1 MTGTL
6 RRLMHGLN
14 VGDKSAVL
22 ELEDEL
28 YKVSRK
34 EGGPTDCYNYLL
46 LDPFVI
52 VNNRNAVINLPTFHK
67 NYREAV
73 ALMAKKR
80 DTETCVKSTFYV
92 GKGKGDRCF
101 FHLKAATYY
110 YHNSVPLPGKF

>member
-1 MTGTL
+1 M
-6 RRLMHGLN
+6 
-14 VGDKSAVL
+14 
-22 ELEDEL
+22 
-28 YKVSRK
+28 
-34 EGGPTDCYNYLL
+34 

-110 YHNSVPLPGKF
+110 YHNSVPYAEEDMYKQGEPSTEKMLEISVTSNPSSSSTSTI